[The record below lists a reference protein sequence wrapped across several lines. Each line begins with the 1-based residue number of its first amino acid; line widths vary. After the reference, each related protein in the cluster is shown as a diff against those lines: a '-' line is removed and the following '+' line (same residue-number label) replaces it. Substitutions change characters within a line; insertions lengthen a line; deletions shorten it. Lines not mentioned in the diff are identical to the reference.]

1 MFVTID
7 FLSRNVDSI
16 GVTPRVRLLRHRSEV
31 DAKYTRSE
39 KFCDFGMT
47 SHLHSPGMTF
57 KFTDTRIGD
66 EIFRLAVEAC
76 PCGMVVTD
84 GAGTIVLANSEAE
97 TLFQYQRGELIG

>member
-1 MFVTID
+1 
-7 FLSRNVDSI
+7 
-16 GVTPRVRLLRHRSEV
+16 
-31 DAKYTRSE
+31 
-39 KFCDFGMT
+39 
-47 SHLHSPGMTF
+47 MTF

-97 TLFQYQRGELIG
+97 TLFQYQRGELIGQPLKILVPGRFRAAHQ